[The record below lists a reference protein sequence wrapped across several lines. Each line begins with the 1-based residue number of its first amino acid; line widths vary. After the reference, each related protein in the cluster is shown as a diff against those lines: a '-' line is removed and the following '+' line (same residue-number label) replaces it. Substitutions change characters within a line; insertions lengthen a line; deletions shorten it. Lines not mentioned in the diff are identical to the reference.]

1 MTIDFEKDQEEVL
14 DKTTNINKLADKIK
28 ELQAHQKQ
36 LEVQEDSIKQKKKD
50 IELLS
55 GEVIPTMLSE
65 MGLSYLKL
73 QDGSSIEVKTNYSAT
88 ITQANKENAF
98 KWLRENGLGDIIK
111 NEISV
116 SFGRNEDNKAAD
128 YAELAKGQGLEPQQ
142 KLKVEPMTLKAL
154 VRERIEAGKEMP
166 TELFNVFIGNKDNNK
181 KETITMSEVQEK
193 KKNEISTNLFEA
205 DAGQGLNMTQEDLAL
220 PFLKVLGQLSP
231 ECNKRD
237 AKHVEGAEPGMI
249 INTVTGEVYDGVK
262 GIDVVPV
269 HYKRQHIEWQDRGE
283 SQGAPVKIYDA
294 GDDLPS
300 TTRDKFNKDRLA
312 NGNYLENTAS
322 HFVVILGDSPTTALL
337 SMKATQ
343 LKVSRKWN
351 SMMMGLKMQGKNG
364 MFTPP
369 TYSHIY
375 KLKTVQQSNDKGT
388 WFGWDVSRVGP
399 ISDPGIYKIAKDF
412 GANVSKGDVKV
423 KHGEQ
428 ESKSDSPY

>member
-1 MTIDFEKDQEEVL
+1 
-14 DKTTNINKLADKIK
+14 
-28 ELQAHQKQ
+28 
-36 LEVQEDSIKQKKKD
+36 
-50 IELLS
+50 
-55 GEVIPTMLSE
+55 
-65 MGLSYLKL
+65 
-73 QDGSSIEVKTNYSAT
+73 
-88 ITQANKENAF
+88 
-98 KWLRENGLGDIIK
+98 
-111 NEISV
+111 
-116 SFGRNEDNKAAD
+116 
-128 YAELAKGQGLEPQQ
+128 
-142 KLKVEPMTLKAL
+142 
-154 VRERIEAGKEMP
+154 
-166 TELFNVFIGNKDNNK
+166 
-181 KETITMSEVQEK
+181 MSEVQEK

-300 TTRDKFNKDRLA
+300 TTRDKFNKDRLS

-375 KLKTVQQSNDKGT
+375 KLKTVQQSHDKGT